1 MSGSSLGV
9 KAVSSGGTDACSG
22 TRTIT
27 TLFSNRD
34 DCVAPAC
41 WAAIKQ
47 GTSTVVT
54 LHGLFDQKRRE
65 GRARVRSSSD
75 SRTVFRH
82 ERVAHCFD
90 ILGFRGIPSGAY
102 PRLDVLGRKVAE
114 LVTAVGHRFV
124 NDLGHISGRCRGE
137 CGQPFKPLAG
147 VRDDRVIVA
156 RVCSGCRLCS
166 TARGEICAQRAAG
179 LDDLYSDAERRQ
191 FVGQGLR
198 KTFQGEF
205 ACAVERNQR
214 QCEDTGP

>member
-1 MSGSSLGV
+1 LALAGKRLLARGLLAIDCDIRKFLGV

-65 GRARVRSSSD
+65 GRAQVRSSSD
-75 SRTVFRH
+75 SRTVVRH
-82 ERVAHCFD
+82 ERVAHYFD

-102 PRLDVLGRKVAE
+102 PRLDVLGRKIAE
-114 LVTAVGHRFV
+114 LSLPSVTA
-124 NDLGHISGRCRGE
+124 L
-137 CGQPFKPLAG
+137 
-147 VRDDRVIVA
+147 
-156 RVCSGCRLCS
+156 
-166 TARGEICAQRAAG
+166 
-179 LDDLYSDAERRQ
+179 
-191 FVGQGLR
+191 
-198 KTFQGEF
+198 
-205 ACAVERNQR
+205 
-214 QCEDTGP
+214 